1 MLRRSIQQHKK
12 FSVTAA
18 KAAGKKFNAY
28 ILDNLSNV
36 KKNFSRGIFM

>member
-28 ILDNLSNV
+28 FLENLSNLW
-36 KKNFSRGIFM
+36 KF